1 MMVHYGVPGLGDSSP
16 WDVAHPTWSMSCTH
30 YSPPQRFEK
39 NTRHSNGTRTARLRL
54 RFLVG
59 SLLWFLG
66 CVLVGVRELESQVI
80 TSPPS
85 HQSSHCLRNSIT
97 MASAVFSKLKSV
109 TTKPLGRISVLAT
122 ETRAKVGPHLPR
134 GSTVVS
140 GIKVSF
146 AVATTLGL
154 SVPYMQGISDAASKV
169 KEHADAMKSNRKE
182 CKRIAALADDLASGL
197 LAITNDV
204 KEEDLDDITRLN
216 LAEFEWILQRIGGA
230 MALIGKESFVRR
242 LLAKDEHAERLADHR
257 QTLQD
262 AMSKFQVMLLTRAL
276 PGLTRIEKK
285 QDSVLWAVGASPWA
299 EGR

>member
-1 MMVHYGVPGLGDSSP
+1 
-16 WDVAHPTWSMSCTH
+16 
-30 YSPPQRFEK
+30 
-39 NTRHSNGTRTARLRL
+39 
-54 RFLVG
+54 
-59 SLLWFLG
+59 
-66 CVLVGVRELESQVI
+66 
-80 TSPPS
+80 
-85 HQSSHCLRNSIT
+85 

-122 ETRAKVGPHLPR
+122 KTRAKVGPHLPR